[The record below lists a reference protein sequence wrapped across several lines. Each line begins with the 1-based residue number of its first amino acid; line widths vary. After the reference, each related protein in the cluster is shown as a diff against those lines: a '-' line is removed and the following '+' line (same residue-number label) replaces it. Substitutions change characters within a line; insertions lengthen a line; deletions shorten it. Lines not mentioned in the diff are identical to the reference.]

1 MAQPAEVV
9 TMTAEPSQH
18 LEWVTPEMA
27 AEWLQRNENNRSFR
41 PALADRYARDMC
53 NGDWHLTGEP
63 IQFASNGRLIDGQ
76 HRLEGVKRSGVAV
89 RMFVTRGLPD
99 TAQQFI
105 DQGVSRTAS
114 DALSLSGYAQTHA
127 LAAAARLG
135 VLADDDALFRDKAT
149 QKVSHARIIQWVE
162 AHPDIVDATKFVH
175 NSPQKNAHLPPSIMA
190 YAYFRFAEIEP
201 DDAAEFFV
209 RLGSGVN
216 HPPGSPLLALQSRV
230 TQLAIN
236 GQRPTNRQLLG
247 MLFRV
252 WNAWRKGRSI
262 HKLPLVTR
270 SSATELPGLV

>member
-9 TMTAEPSQH
+9 MMTAEPSQT
-18 LEWVTPEMA
+18 LEWVTPDMA
-27 AEWLQRNENNRSFR
+27 ADWLQHNKNNRSFR
-41 PALADRYARDMC
+41 PALADRYARDMR

-63 IQFASNGRLIDGQ
+63 VQFASNGRLIDGQ
-76 HRLEGVKRSGVAV
+76 HRLEGVRRSGVAV

-99 TAQQFI
+99 TAQKFI
-105 DQGVSRTAS
+105 DQGVSRTAA

-127 LAAAARLG
+127 LSAAARLG
-135 VLADDDALFRDKAT
+135 VLADDDALFRDKAA

-162 AHPDIVDATKFVH
+162 EHPDIVDATKFVH
-175 NSPQKNAHLPPSIMA
+175 CAPQKNTHLPPSIMA
-190 YAYFRFAEIEP
+190 YAYYRFTELEP
-201 DDAAEFFV
+201 EDATDFFV
-209 RLGSGVN
+209 RLGSGAN
-216 HPPGSPLLALQSRV
+216 LAPGSPLLALQSRV
-230 TQLAIN
+230 NQLAIN

-270 SSATELPGLV
+270 SAASELPDLV